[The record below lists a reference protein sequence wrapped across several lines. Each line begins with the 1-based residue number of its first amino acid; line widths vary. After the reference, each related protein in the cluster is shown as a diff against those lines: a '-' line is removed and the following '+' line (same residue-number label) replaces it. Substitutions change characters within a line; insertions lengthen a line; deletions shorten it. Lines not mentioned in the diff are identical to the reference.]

1 MTQNSFALFKTPAII
16 TKVDN
21 YKENHLLIS
30 VFSCEYGK
38 KSLIVF
44 GGKSKKK
51 NTHFVKGLISEIEF
65 NKENSCLNSSL
76 IQSYN
81 WFLFDKY
88 RLKVIDYICFLINKL
103 LFLEDRQSEI
113 LNTYQRLLIS
123 MNNNSNY
130 LIDLIQLELE
140 ILKSSGYQP
149 DLNDSVI
156 KKVLG
161 DGFSINGNSYDELLD
176 FLKNDQELQKTFS
189 NFMEKVISRVLNNL
203 NINLPFNRS
212 EIIQKN

>member
-1 MTQNSFALFKTPAII
+1 MFKTPAII

-30 VFSCEYGK
+30 VFSCEFGK

-51 NTHFVKGLISEIEF
+51 NTDFVKGIITEIEF
-65 NKENSCLNSSL
+65 NKENSCLNTNL

-88 RLKVIDYICFLINKL
+88 RLKVIDYSCFLVNKL
-103 LFLEDRQSEI
+103 LFLEDKNSEI
-113 LNTYQRLLIS
+113 LNTYRGLLIS

-130 LIDLIQLELE
+130 LVDLIKLELE

-149 DLNDSVI
+149 DLSDSVI

-161 DGFSINGNSYDELLD
+161 DGFSINANSYDELSIL
-176 FLKNDQELQKTFS
+176 LKNDRCSQEAFS
-189 NFMEKVISRVLNNL
+189 NFMEKVIVKVLNNL

>member
-1 MTQNSFALFKTPAII
+1 MFKTRAII

-30 VFSCEYGK
+30 VFSCEFGK

-51 NTHFVKGLISEIEF
+51 NTDFVKGIISEIEF
-65 NKENSCLNSSL
+65 NKENSCLNTNL

-88 RLKVIDYICFLINKL
+88 RLKVIDYSCFLINKL
-103 LFLEDRQSEI
+103 LFLEDKQSEI
-113 LNTYQRLLIS
+113 LNTYRGLLIS
-123 MNNNSNY
+123 MNNSSNY
-130 LIDLIQLELE
+130 LVDLIQLELE

-149 DLNDSVI
+149 DLSDSVI

-161 DGFSINGNSYDELLD
+161 DGLSINANSYDELINSLR
-176 FLKNDQELQKTFS
+176 NDQNLQKVFS
-189 NFMEKVISRVLNNL
+189 DFMEKVMAKVLNNL
-203 NINLPFNRS
+203 NINLPFSRS
-212 EIIQKN
+212 EIIKKN

>member
-1 MTQNSFALFKTPAII
+1 MFKTPAII

-30 VFSCEYGK
+30 VFSCEFGK

-51 NTHFVKGLISEIEF
+51 NTDFVKGIISEIEF
-65 NKENSCLNSSL
+65 NKENSCLNTNL

-88 RLKVIDYICFLINKL
+88 RLKVIDYSCFLINKL
-103 LFLEDRQSEI
+103 LFLEDKQSEI
-113 LNTYQRLLIS
+113 LNTYQGLLIA
-123 MNNNSNY
+123 MNNSSNY
-130 LIDLIQLELE
+130 LVDLIQLELE

-149 DLNDSVI
+149 DLSDSVI

-161 DGFSINGNSYDELLD
+161 DDLSINANSYDELINSLR
-176 FLKNDQELQKTFS
+176 NDQNLQKVFS
-189 NFMEKVISRVLNNL
+189 DFMEKVMAKVLNNL
-203 NINLPFNRS
+203 NINLPFSRS
-212 EIIQKN
+212 EIIKKN

>member
-1 MTQNSFALFKTPAII
+1 MTQNSFALFKTSAII

-30 VFSCEYGK
+30 IFSCEYGK

-51 NTHFVKGLISEIEF
+51 NTDFVKGLISEIEF

-149 DLNDSVI
+149 DLSDSVI

-161 DGFSINGNSYDELLD
+161 DGFSINGNSYDELLN
-176 FLKNDQELQKTFS
+176 FLKNNQDLQKAFS

>member
-1 MTQNSFALFKTPAII
+1 MFKTPAII

-30 VFSCEYGK
+30 VFSCEFGK

-51 NTHFVKGLISEIEF
+51 NTDFVKGIISEIEF
-65 NKENSCLNSSL
+65 NKENSCLNTNL

-88 RLKVIDYICFLINKL
+88 RLKVIDYSCFLINKL
-103 LFLEDRQSEI
+103 LFLEDKHSEI
-113 LNTYQRLLIS
+113 LNTYRALLIS
-123 MNNNSNY
+123 MNNCSNY
-130 LIDLIQLELE
+130 LVDLIQLELE

-149 DLNDSVI
+149 DLSDSVI

-161 DGFSINGNSYDELLD
+161 EGLSINTNSYAELFNSLR
-176 FLKNDQELQKTFS
+176 NDQNLQKVFS
-189 NFMEKVISRVLNNL
+189 NFMEKVMAKVLNNL
-203 NINLPFNRS
+203 NINLPFSRS
-212 EIIQKN
+212 EIIKEN

>member
-1 MTQNSFALFKTPAII
+1 MFKTSAII

-30 VFSCEYGK
+30 VFSCEFGK

-51 NTHFVKGLISEIEF
+51 NTDYIKGLISEIEF
-65 NKENSCLNSSL
+65 NKDNSCLNSNL

-103 LFLEDRQSEI
+103 LFLEDKNSEI
-113 LNTYQRLLIS
+113 MNNYQSLLIS
-123 MNNNSNY
+123 MNNGSDY
-130 LIDLIQLELE
+130 LVNLIQLELE

-161 DGFSINGNSYDELLD
+161 DGILINANSLDELLTL
-176 FLKNDQELQKTFS
+176 LKNNQNLQQAFS
-189 NFMEKVISRVLNNL
+189 DFMEKVISRVLNNL
-203 NINLPFNRS
+203 NINLPFVRS

>member
-1 MTQNSFALFKTPAII
+1 MFKTPAII

-30 VFSCEYGK
+30 VFSCEFGK

-51 NTHFVKGLISEIEF
+51 NTDFVKGIISEIEF
-65 NKENSCLNSSL
+65 NKENSCLNTNL

-81 WFLFDKY
+81 WFLYDKY
-88 RLKVIDYICFLINKL
+88 RLKIIDYSCFLINKL
-103 LFLEDRQSEI
+103 LFLEDRQSII
-113 LNTYQRLLIS
+113 LNTYRSLLIS
-123 MNNNSNY
+123 MNNSSNY
-130 LIDLIQLELE
+130 LVDLIQLELE

-149 DLNDSVI
+149 DLSDSVI

-161 DGFSINGNSYDELLD
+161 DGLSINANSYDELINL
-176 FLKNDQELQKTFS
+176 LKNDYSSQEAFS
-189 NFMEKVISRVLNNL
+189 NFMEKVIVKVLNNL
-203 NINLPFNRS
+203 NINLPFKRS

>member
-1 MTQNSFALFKTPAII
+1 MFKTPAII

-30 VFSCEYGK
+30 VFSCEFGR

-51 NTHFVKGLISEIEF
+51 NTDFVKGIISEIEF
-65 NKENSCLNSSL
+65 NKENSCLNTNL

-88 RLKVIDYICFLINKL
+88 RLKVIDYSCFLINKL
-103 LFLEDRQSEI
+103 LFLDDKQSEI
-113 LNTYQRLLIS
+113 LNTYQGLLIS
-123 MNNNSNY
+123 MNNSSNY
-130 LIDLIQLELE
+130 LVDLIQLELE

-149 DLNDSVI
+149 DLSDSVI

-161 DGFSINGNSYDELLD
+161 DGLSINANSYDELINSLRI
-176 FLKNDQELQKTFS
+176 DQNLQKVFS
-189 NFMEKVISRVLNNL
+189 DFMEKVMAKVLNNL
-203 NINLPFNRS
+203 NINLPFSRS
-212 EIIQKN
+212 EIIKKN

>member
-1 MTQNSFALFKTPAII
+1 MFKTPAII

-30 VFSCEYGK
+30 VFSCEFGK

-51 NTHFVKGLISEIEF
+51 NTDFVKGIISEIEF
-65 NKENSCLNSSL
+65 NKENSCLNTNL

-81 WFLFDKY
+81 WFLYDKY
-88 RLKVIDYICFLINKL
+88 RLKIIDYSCFLINKL
-103 LFLEDRQSEI
+103 LFLEDKQSEI
-113 LNTYQRLLIS
+113 LNTYQGLLNA
-123 MNNNSNY
+123 MNNSSNY
-130 LIDLIQLELE
+130 LVDLIQLELE

-149 DLNDSVI
+149 DLSDSVI

-161 DGFSINGNSYDELLD
+161 DGLSINANSYDELINSLR
-176 FLKNDQELQKTFS
+176 NDQNLQKVFS
-189 NFMEKVISRVLNNL
+189 DFMEKVMAKVLNNL
-203 NINLPFNRS
+203 NINLPFSRS
-212 EIIQKN
+212 EIIKKN

>member
-1 MTQNSFALFKTPAII
+1 MFKTPAII

-30 VFSCEYGK
+30 VFSCEFGK

-51 NTHFVKGLISEIEF
+51 NTDFVKGIISEIEF
-65 NKENSCLNSSL
+65 NKENSCLNTNL

-81 WFLFDKY
+81 WFLYDKY
-88 RLKVIDYICFLINKL
+88 RLKVIDYSCFLINKL
-103 LFLEDRQSEI
+103 LFLEDKQSEI
-113 LNTYQRLLIS
+113 LNTYQGLLIA
-123 MNNNSNY
+123 MNNSSNY
-130 LIDLIQLELE
+130 LVDLIKLELE

-149 DLNDSVI
+149 DLSDSVI

-161 DGFSINGNSYDELLD
+161 DGLSINANSYDELINSLRI
-176 FLKNDQELQKTFS
+176 DQNLQKVFS
-189 NFMEKVISRVLNNL
+189 DFMEKVMAKVLNNL
-203 NINLPFNRS
+203 NINLPFSRS
-212 EIIQKN
+212 EIIKKN

>member
-51 NTHFVKGLISEIEF
+51 NTDFVKGLISEIEF

-88 RLKVIDYICFLINKL
+88 RLKVIDYTCFLINKL

-113 LNTYQRLLIS
+113 LNSYQSLLTS

-149 DLNDSVI
+149 DLSDSVI

-161 DGFSINGNSYDELLD
+161 DGFTINGNSYDELLD

>member
-1 MTQNSFALFKTPAII
+1 MFKTPAII

-30 VFSCEYGK
+30 VFSCEFGK

-51 NTHFVKGLISEIEF
+51 NSDFVKGIISEIEF
-65 NKENSCLNSSL
+65 NKENSCLNTNL

-81 WFLFDKY
+81 WFLYDKY
-88 RLKVIDYICFLINKL
+88 RLKIIDYSCFLINKL
-103 LFLEDRQSEI
+103 LFLEDKQSEI
-113 LNTYQRLLIS
+113 LNTYRGLLIS
-123 MNNNSNY
+123 MNNSSNY
-130 LIDLIQLELE
+130 LVDLIQLELE

-149 DLNDSVI
+149 DLSDSVI

-161 DGFSINGNSYDELLD
+161 DGFSFNANSYDELINSLRI
-176 FLKNDQELQKTFS
+176 DQNLQKVFS
-189 NFMEKVISRVLNNL
+189 DFMEKVMAKVLNNL
-203 NINLPFNRS
+203 NINLPFSRS
-212 EIIQKN
+212 EIIKKN

>member
-1 MTQNSFALFKTPAII
+1 MFKAPAII

-30 VFSCEYGK
+30 VFSCEFGK

-51 NTHFVKGLISEIEF
+51 NTDFVKGIISEIEF
-65 NKENSCLNSSL
+65 NKENSCLNTNL

-88 RLKVIDYICFLINKL
+88 RLKVIDYSCFLINKL
-103 LFLEDRQSEI
+103 LFLEDKQSEI
-113 LNTYQRLLIS
+113 LNTYRGLLIS
-123 MNNNSNY
+123 MNNSSNY
-130 LIDLIQLELE
+130 LFDLIQLELE

-149 DLNDSVI
+149 DLSESVI

-161 DGFSINGNSYDELLD
+161 DGFSINANSYDELINSLR
-176 FLKNDQELQKTFS
+176 NDQNLQKVFS
-189 NFMEKVISRVLNNL
+189 SFMEKLMAKVLNNL
-203 NINLPFNRS
+203 NINLPFSRS
-212 EIIQKN
+212 EIIKKN

>member
-1 MTQNSFALFKTPAII
+1 MYKTPAII
-16 TKVDN
+16 TQVEN

-51 NTHFVKGLISEIEF
+51 NTDFVKGIISEIEF
-65 NKENSCLNSSL
+65 NKENTCLNSNL

-88 RLKVIDYICFLINKL
+88 RLKVIDYTCFLINKL
-103 LFLEDRQSEI
+103 LFLEDKNTEI
-113 LNTYQRLLIS
+113 LNTYLGLLVS
-123 MNNNSNY
+123 MNHNSNY
-130 LIDLIQLELE
+130 LVDLIHLELE

-149 DLNDSVI
+149 ELSDSVI

-161 DGFSINGNSYDELLD
+161 DGFSINANSYDELSIL
-176 FLKNDQELQKTFS
+176 LRNDESLQEVFS
-189 NFMEKVISRVLNNL
+189 NFMEKVIVKVLNNL
-203 NINLPFNRS
+203 NINLPFSRS

>member
-1 MTQNSFALFKTPAII
+1 MFKTPAII

-30 VFSCEYGK
+30 VFSCEFGK

-51 NTHFVKGLISEIEF
+51 NTDFVKGIISEIEF
-65 NKENSCLNSSL
+65 NKENSCLNTNL

-88 RLKVIDYICFLINKL
+88 RLKVIDYSCFLINKL
-103 LFLEDRQSEI
+103 LFLEDKQSEI
-113 LNTYQRLLIS
+113 LNSYRGLLIS
-123 MNNNSNY
+123 MNNSSNY
-130 LIDLIQLELE
+130 LVDLIQLELE

-161 DGFSINGNSYDELLD
+161 DGLSINANSYDELINSLR
-176 FLKNDQELQKTFS
+176 NDQNLQKVFS
-189 NFMEKVISRVLNNL
+189 NFMEKLMAKVLNNL

-212 EIIQKN
+212 EIIKKN

>member
-1 MTQNSFALFKTPAII
+1 MFKTPAII

-51 NTHFVKGLISEIEF
+51 NTDFVKGLISEIEF
-65 NKENSCLNSSL
+65 NKENSCLNSNL

-103 LFLEDRQSEI
+103 LFLEDSQSEI
-113 LNTYQRLLIS
+113 LNTYQKLLIS

-130 LIDLIQLELE
+130 LVDLIQLELE

-149 DLNDSVI
+149 DLNDNVI

-161 DGFSINGNSYDELLD
+161 DGFFINTNSNDELLNL
-176 FLKNDQELQKTFS
+176 LKNDQSLQKVFS
-189 NFMEKVISRVLNNL
+189 NFMEKVVLRVLNNL

>member
-1 MTQNSFALFKTPAII
+1 MFKTPSII

-51 NTHFVKGLISEIEF
+51 NTDFVKGLISEIEF
-65 NKENSCLNSSL
+65 NKENSCLNSNL

-103 LFLEDRQSEI
+103 LFLEDNQSEI
-113 LNTYQRLLIS
+113 LNIYQSLLIS

-130 LIDLIQLELE
+130 LVDLIQLELE

-161 DGFSINGNSYDELLD
+161 DGFSINEKSYDGLLTL
-176 FLKNDQELQKTFS
+176 LKNDQSLQKAFS
-189 NFMEKVISRVLNNL
+189 NFMEKVILRVLNNL

-212 EIIQKN
+212 EIIPKN

>member
-1 MTQNSFALFKTPAII
+1 MFKTPAII

-30 VFSCEYGK
+30 VFSCEFGK

-51 NTHFVKGLISEIEF
+51 NTDFIKGIISEIEF
-65 NKENSCLNSSL
+65 NKENSCLNTNL

-81 WFLFDKY
+81 WFLYDKY
-88 RLKVIDYICFLINKL
+88 RLKVIDYSCFLINKL
-103 LFLEDRQSEI
+103 LFLEDKQSEI
-113 LNTYQRLLIS
+113 LNTYQGLLIA
-123 MNNNSNY
+123 MNNSSNY
-130 LIDLIQLELE
+130 LVDLIQLELE

-149 DLNDSVI
+149 DLSDSVI

-161 DGFSINGNSYDELLD
+161 DGLSINANSYDELINSLR
-176 FLKNDQELQKTFS
+176 NDQNLQKVFS
-189 NFMEKVISRVLNNL
+189 DFMEKVMAKVLNNL
-203 NINLPFNRS
+203 NINLPFSRS
-212 EIIQKN
+212 EIIKEN

>member
-1 MTQNSFALFKTPAII
+1 MTQNSFALFKTSAII

-30 VFSCEYGK
+30 VFSSEYGK

-51 NTHFVKGLISEIEF
+51 NTDFVKGLISEIEF

-149 DLNDSVI
+149 DLSDSVI

-161 DGFSINGNSYDELLD
+161 DGFSINGNSYDELLN
-176 FLKNDQELQKTFS
+176 FLKNNQDLQKVFS

>member
-30 VFSCEYGK
+30 VFSSEYGK

-51 NTHFVKGLISEIEF
+51 NTDFVKGLISEIEF

-103 LFLEDRQSEI
+103 LFLEDKHSEI
-113 LNTYQRLLIS
+113 LNTYQSLLIS

-161 DGFSINGNSYDELLD
+161 DGFSINSNSYDELLNL
-176 FLKNDQELQKTFS
+176 LKK
-189 NFMEKVISRVLNNL
+189 
-203 NINLPFNRS
+203 
-212 EIIQKN
+212 

>member
-1 MTQNSFALFKTPAII
+1 MFKTLAII
-16 TKVDN
+16 TKIDN
-21 YKENHLLIS
+21 YKEHHLLIS
-30 VFSCEYGK
+30 LFSCEYGK

-51 NTHFVKGLISEIEF
+51 NSDFVKGLLTKIEF

-103 LFLEDRQSEI
+103 LFLEDKNSEI
-113 LNTYQRLLIS
+113 LNYYQRLLIA
-123 MNNNSNY
+123 MNNSSNY
-130 LIDLIQLELE
+130 LVDLIVLELE
-140 ILKSSGYQP
+140 VLKSSGYQP
-149 DLNDSVI
+149 DLSDSVI

-161 DGFSINGNSYDELLD
+161 GDFSINANSYEELSTL
-176 FLKNDQELQKTFS
+176 LRKNQNLQEIFS
-189 NFMEKVISRVLNNL
+189 NFMEKVIAKVLNNL
-203 NINLPFNRS
+203 NIHLPFNRS
-212 EIIQKN
+212 EIVQKN

>member
-1 MTQNSFALFKTPAII
+1 MFKTPAII

-30 VFSCEYGK
+30 VFSCEFGK

-51 NTHFVKGLISEIEF
+51 NTDFVKGIISEIEF
-65 NKENSCLNSSL
+65 NKENSCLNTNL

-81 WFLFDKY
+81 WFLYDKY
-88 RLKVIDYICFLINKL
+88 RLKVIDYSCFLINKL
-103 LFLEDRQSEI
+103 LFLEDEQSEI
-113 LNTYQRLLIS
+113 LNTYQGLLIA
-123 MNNNSNY
+123 MNNSSNY
-130 LIDLIQLELE
+130 LVDLIQLELE

-149 DLNDSVI
+149 DLSDSVI

-161 DGFSINGNSYDELLD
+161 DGLSINASSYDELINSLR
-176 FLKNDQELQKTFS
+176 NDQNLQKVFS
-189 NFMEKVISRVLNNL
+189 DFMEKVMAKVLNNL
-203 NINLPFNRS
+203 NINLPFSRS
-212 EIIQKN
+212 DIIKKN

>member
-1 MTQNSFALFKTPAII
+1 MFKTPAII

-30 VFSCEYGK
+30 VFSCEFGK

-51 NTHFVKGLISEIEF
+51 NTDFVKGIISEIEF
-65 NKENSCLNSSL
+65 NKENSCLNTNL

-81 WFLFDKY
+81 WFLYDKY
-88 RLKVIDYICFLINKL
+88 RLKIIDYSCFLINKL
-103 LFLEDRQSEI
+103 LFLEDKQSEI
-113 LNTYQRLLIS
+113 LNTYQGLLIA
-123 MNNNSNY
+123 MNNSSNY
-130 LIDLIQLELE
+130 LVDLIKLELE

-149 DLNDSVI
+149 DLSDSVI

-161 DGFSINGNSYDELLD
+161 DGLSINANSYDELINSLR
-176 FLKNDQELQKTFS
+176 NDQNLQKVFS
-189 NFMEKVISRVLNNL
+189 DFMEKVMAKVLNNL
-203 NINLPFNRS
+203 NINLPFSRS
-212 EIIQKN
+212 EIIKKN

>member
-1 MTQNSFALFKTPAII
+1 MTQNSFSLFKTPAII

-30 VFSCEYGK
+30 IFSCEYGK

-51 NTHFVKGLISEIEF
+51 NTDFVKGLISEIEF

-88 RLKVIDYICFLINKL
+88 RLKVIDYTCFLINKL

-113 LNTYQRLLIS
+113 LNSYQSLLIS

-149 DLNDSVI
+149 DLSDSVI

-161 DGFSINGNSYDELLD
+161 DGFPINGNSYDELLN
-176 FLKNDQELQKTFS
+176 FLKNDQDLQKTFS

>member
-51 NTHFVKGLISEIEF
+51 NTDFVKGLISEIEF

-149 DLNDSVI
+149 DLSDSVI

-161 DGFSINGNSYDELLD
+161 DSFSINGKSYEELFN
-176 FLKNDQELQKTFS
+176 FLKNDQDLQKAFS

>member
-1 MTQNSFALFKTPAII
+1 LTQNSFALFKTPAII

-38 KSLIVF
+38 KNLIVF

-51 NTHFVKGLISEIEF
+51 NTDFVKGLISEIEF

-149 DLNDSVI
+149 DLSDSVI

-161 DGFSINGNSYDELLD
+161 DGFSINGNSYDELLN
-176 FLKNDQELQKTFS
+176 FLKNNQDLQKVFS

>member
-1 MTQNSFALFKTPAII
+1 MFKTPAII

-30 VFSCEYGK
+30 VFSCEFGK

-51 NTHFVKGLISEIEF
+51 NTDFVKGIISEIEF
-65 NKENSCLNSSL
+65 NKENSCLNTNL

-81 WFLFDKY
+81 WFLYDKY
-88 RLKVIDYICFLINKL
+88 RLKVIDYSCFLINKL
-103 LFLEDRQSEI
+103 LFLEDKQSEI
-113 LNTYQRLLIS
+113 LNTYRDLLIS
-123 MNNNSNY
+123 MNNSSNY
-130 LIDLIQLELE
+130 LVDLIQLELE

-149 DLNDSVI
+149 DLSDSVM

-161 DGFSINGNSYDELLD
+161 DGLSINAKSYDELINSLR
-176 FLKNDQELQKTFS
+176 NDQKLQKVFS
-189 NFMEKVISRVLNNL
+189 DFMEKVMAKVLNNL
-203 NINLPFNRS
+203 NINLPFSRS
-212 EIIQKN
+212 EIIKKN

>member
-1 MTQNSFALFKTPAII
+1 MFKTPAII

-30 VFSCEYGK
+30 VFSCEFGK

-51 NTHFVKGLISEIEF
+51 NTDFVKGIISEIEF
-65 NKENSCLNSSL
+65 NKENSCLNTNL

-88 RLKVIDYICFLINKL
+88 RLKVIDYSCFLINKL
-103 LFLEDRQSEI
+103 LFLEDKQSEI
-113 LNTYQRLLIS
+113 LNTYQGLLIA
-123 MNNNSNY
+123 MNNSSNY
-130 LIDLIQLELE
+130 LVDLIQLELE

-149 DLNDSVI
+149 DLSDSVI

-161 DGFSINGNSYDELLD
+161 DGLLINANSYDELINSLR
-176 FLKNDQELQKTFS
+176 NDQNLQKVFS
-189 NFMEKVISRVLNNL
+189 DFMEKVMAKVLNNL

-212 EIIQKN
+212 EIIKKN

>member
-1 MTQNSFALFKTPAII
+1 LFKTPAII

-30 VFSCEYGK
+30 VFSCEFGK

-51 NTHFVKGLISEIEF
+51 NTDFVKGIISEIEF
-65 NKENSCLNSSL
+65 NKENSCLNTNL

-88 RLKVIDYICFLINKL
+88 RLKVIDYSCFLINKL
-103 LFLEDRQSEI
+103 LFLEDKQSEI
-113 LNTYQRLLIS
+113 LNTYQGLLIA
-123 MNNNSNY
+123 MNNSSNY
-130 LIDLIQLELE
+130 LVDLIQLELE

-149 DLNDSVI
+149 DLSDSVI

-161 DGFSINGNSYDELLD
+161 DGLSINANSYDELINSLRI
-176 FLKNDQELQKTFS
+176 DQNLQKVFS
-189 NFMEKVISRVLNNL
+189 DFMEKVMAKVLNNL
-203 NINLPFNRS
+203 NINLPFSRS
-212 EIIQKN
+212 EIIKKN

>member
-1 MTQNSFALFKTPAII
+1 MFKTLAII
-16 TKVDN
+16 TKVENFKD
-21 YKENHLLIS
+21 NHLLIS

-51 NTHFVKGLISEIEF
+51 NTDFVKGIISEIEF
-65 NKENSCLNSSL
+65 NKENSCLNSNL
-76 IQSYN
+76 IISYN

-103 LFLEDRQSEI
+103 LFLEDKNSEI
-113 LNTYQRLLIS
+113 LITYQNLIVS
-123 MNNNSNY
+123 INNSSNY
-130 LIDLIQLELE
+130 LVDLIHLELE

-149 DLNDSVI
+149 DLNNSVI
-156 KKVLG
+156 NKVLG
-161 DGFSINGNSYDELLD
+161 DTFSINANSYNDLLS
-176 FLKNDQELQKTFS
+176 FLRENKSLQEKFS
-189 NFMEKVISRVLNNL
+189 NFMEKVILKVLNNL

>member
-1 MTQNSFALFKTPAII
+1 MTQNNFALFKTSAII

-51 NTHFVKGLISEIEF
+51 NTDFVKGLISEIEF

-130 LIDLIQLELE
+130 MIDLIQLELE

-149 DLNDSVI
+149 DLSDSVI

-161 DGFSINGNSYDELLD
+161 DGFSINGNSYDELLN
-176 FLKNDQELQKTFS
+176 FLKNNQDLQKVFS

>member
-1 MTQNSFALFKTPAII
+1 MFKTPAII

-65 NKENSCLNSSL
+65 NKDNSCLNSNL

-81 WFLFDKY
+81 WFLYDKY
-88 RLKVIDYICFLINKL
+88 RLKVIEYICFLINKL
-103 LFLEDRQSEI
+103 LFLEDKQSEM
-113 LNTYQRLLIS
+113 LNTYQSLLIS

-130 LIDLIQLELE
+130 FVDLIQLELE

-149 DLNDSVI
+149 DLSDNVI
-156 KKVLG
+156 KRVLG
-161 DGFSINGNSYDELLD
+161 DGILIDTNSNYELLTI
-176 FLKNDQELQKTFS
+176 LKNNQSLQKAFS
-189 NFMEKVISRVLNNL
+189 NFMEKVILRVLNNL

>member
-1 MTQNSFALFKTPAII
+1 MTQNSFALFKTSAII

-30 VFSCEYGK
+30 VFSSEYGK

-51 NTHFVKGLISEIEF
+51 NTDFVKGLISEIEF
-65 NKENSCLNSSL
+65 NKENSCLNSNL

-103 LFLEDRQSEI
+103 LFLEDNQSEI
-113 LNTYQRLLIS
+113 LNIYQSLLIS

-130 LIDLIQLELE
+130 LVDLIQLELE

-161 DGFSINGNSYDELLD
+161 DGFSINEKSYDGLLTL
-176 FLKNDQELQKTFS
+176 LKNDQSLQKAFS
-189 NFMEKVISRVLNNL
+189 NFMEKVILRVLNNL

>member
-1 MTQNSFALFKTPAII
+1 MYKTPAII
-16 TKVDN
+16 TQVEN

-51 NTHFVKGLISEIEF
+51 NTDFVKGIISEIEF
-65 NKENSCLNSSL
+65 NKENTCLNSNL

-88 RLKVIDYICFLINKL
+88 RLKVIDYTCFLINKL
-103 LFLEDRQSEI
+103 LFLEDKNTEI
-113 LNTYQRLLIS
+113 LNTYLSLIVS
-123 MNNNSNY
+123 MNHNSNY
-130 LIDLIQLELE
+130 LVDLIHLELE
-140 ILKSSGYQP
+140 ILKSSGYQ
-149 DLNDSVI
+149 LELSDSVI

-161 DGFSINGNSYDELLD
+161 DGFSINANSYDELSIL
-176 FLKNDQELQKTFS
+176 LRNDESLQEVFS
-189 NFMEKVISRVLNNL
+189 NFMEKVIVKVLNNL
-203 NINLPFNRS
+203 NINLPFSRS

>member
-30 VFSCEYGK
+30 VFSSEYGK

-51 NTHFVKGLISEIEF
+51 NTDFVKGLISEIEF

-103 LFLEDRQSEI
+103 LFLEDSQSEI

-123 MNNNSNY
+123 MNSNSNY

-149 DLNDSVI
+149 DLSNSVI

-161 DGFSINGNSYDELLD
+161 DGFSINGNSYDELLN
-176 FLKNDQELQKTFS
+176 FLKNNQDSQKVFS

>member
-51 NTHFVKGLISEIEF
+51 NTDFVKGLISEIEF

-88 RLKVIDYICFLINKL
+88 RLKVIDYTCFLINKL

-113 LNTYQRLLIS
+113 LNSYQSLLIS

-149 DLNDSVI
+149 DLSDSVI

-161 DGFSINGNSYDELLD
+161 DGFPINGNSYDELLN
-176 FLKNDQELQKTFS
+176 FLKNDQDLQKTFS

>member
-1 MTQNSFALFKTPAII
+1 MFKTPAII

-30 VFSCEYGK
+30 VFSCEFGK

-51 NTHFVKGLISEIEF
+51 NTDFVKGIISEIEF
-65 NKENSCLNSSL
+65 NKENSCLNTNL

-81 WFLFDKY
+81 WFLYDKY
-88 RLKVIDYICFLINKL
+88 RLKVVDYSCFLINKL
-103 LFLEDRQSEI
+103 LFLEDKQSEI
-113 LNTYQRLLIS
+113 LNTYQGLLIA

-130 LIDLIQLELE
+130 LVDLIQLELE

-149 DLNDSVI
+149 DLSDSVI

-161 DGFSINGNSYDELLD
+161 DGLSINANSYDELINSLR
-176 FLKNDQELQKTFS
+176 NDQNLQKVFS
-189 NFMEKVISRVLNNL
+189 DFMEKVMAKVLNNL
-203 NINLPFNRS
+203 NINLPFSRS
-212 EIIQKN
+212 EIIKKN